1 MSSCSACGEATE
13 VVRLPDG
20 AAAIG
25 PATLRLDPVPATRC
39 ANGHVRPLDGVA
51 AAVTDELLASLL
63 LAERRGLRRQE
74 RCGACGAR
82 LDLPPRGT
90 ETPVPVRFS
99 GGVITATLE
108 APFIRC
114 PDCGR
119 EQLPTAVA
127 EVIADLAE
135 AAVAFAVER
144 A

>member
-1 MSSCSACGEATE
+1 
-13 VVRLPDG
+13 VRLPDG

-25 PATLRLDPVPATRC
+25 SVTLRLDPVPATRC
-39 ANGHVRPLDGVA
+39 PNGHVRPLDGVA
-51 AAVTDELLASLL
+51 AAISDELLASLL
-63 LAERRGLRRQE
+63 VAQRRRLRRREQ
-74 RCGACGAR
+74 CGACGAR

-108 APFIRC
+108 APFVRC

-119 EQLPTAVA
+119 EQLPTTVA
-127 EVIADLAE
+127 KAIPDLAE